1 MRPDESL
8 DRIVDEFAPQGAP
21 ARGRRD
27 SGPRGAVP
35 VPAAAAAVDPSADL
49 LQAFS
54 QATRGLDVTTPPA
67 AASVDLLE
75 ALKEAAT
82 AVADYPAHAKVGG
95 RESGLEIDTGRLI
108 SVEASD
114 ESTGEVVAAEVEIQP
129 ADGGRQGADGP
140 DYFVDQSLSLLQADA
155 QAALRELH
163 RAAAQLR
170 EATREA
176 STQAAES
183 SRLRDRELA
192 ESVRETQRELR
203 EQQRALSAEL
213 SPIAQGTTSMLSSL
227 QSFVG
232 KMRGSEGKQ
241 GQKGGEEVTPQE
253 IAALVATEHV
263 TRLTEGLR
271 RDVQSLADTMREL
284 AARTA
289 ELSSRAD
296 SLATPAE
303 QTARAAVERVDDE
316 LAGIRQAALDAL
328 GTLRGTLDSA
338 AEDVKRQLALDIER
352 ESADAGKNVR
362 AGIDALSGS
371 VDSLRASSFHVGSA
385 LEGMTGSVEDL
396 GVSVGRL
403 QAGVDSALAGIR
415 EATSQIDAAVEERK
429 NQADQAAR
437 QLATVLNDSAGQ
449 AKRLAQAVERAQ
461 AQVEVATTELRQ
473 VGERVREGIV
483 SAGEVS
489 KSGLGELREVSE
501 RELGALRASL
511 TTAAEGLERELHRA
525 RENAAIA
532 VGELRE
538 VAVTV
543 LRKLEE
549 TTAQAAAAAQQK
561 TEDAAQAAAAMNKVV
576 SAQVSQ
582 LAERLRQDAEAAG
595 ERARKA
601 QHESEETRAHVQQVS
616 TALLQQIR
624 ELLDEAERGTRTQR
638 LEVDE
643 SWQQAHALLSG
654 ARLSLGDAA
663 EDARAAAVAMRNAS
677 EDATKVAAGAQE
689 VLEKARL
696 STEQFATHAS
706 ELAQSLADQAKIAV
720 AKALAEATEGEAKA
734 RAVADAERERTAERE
749 RKLTQE
755 FDAARERERRLNES
769 VAALRQ
775 QLESGQGR
783 ERELTRSLARGQER
797 LSATQKELTDA
808 RHRLTE
814 VEQELT
820 AVRQRGAER
829 QRELSGEFEG
839 MLARERY
846 ERALAMLT
854 LLESIDEV
862 ATDALAWG
870 NERGRERAVELAARL
885 RDVSAT
891 MGLEEIPVKDA
902 GLNENEHEIVAYV
915 GSTQRFPDGSV
926 VEVRQRGYRLNG
938 NVIRRAQVVLAG
950 RPKQAADAV
959 QHHQERVRPF
969 TPNGLAD
976 APPRVPLREMR
987 GGLGGGGGAPPPPT

>member
-1 MRPDESL
+1 MPT
-8 DRIVDEFAPQGAP
+8 
-21 ARGRRD
+21 
-27 SGPRGAVP
+27 P
-35 VPAAAAAVDPSADL
+35 VAIDPSADL

-54 QATRGLDVTTPPA
+54 QATRGLDVSAPQTAPA
-67 AASVDLLE
+67 SMDLLE

-82 AVADYPAHAKVGG
+82 AVAEFPAHAGAGG
-95 RESGLEIDTGRLI
+95 RGSGFEIDTGRLI
-108 SVEASD
+108 PVEASD

-129 ADGGRQGADGP
+129 AGAAREGADGP
-140 DYFVDQSLSLLQADA
+140 DFFVDQSLSLLHADA

-170 EATREA
+170 DATREA
-176 STQAAES
+176 SAQASES
-183 SRLRDRELA
+183 ARLRDRELA
-192 ESVRETQRELR
+192 ESVRQTQREL
-203 EQQRALSAEL
+203 
-213 SPIAQGTTSMLSSL
+213 QGTTSMLSSL
-227 QSFVG
+227 HSIFG
-232 KMRGSEGKQ
+232 KIRGEGKQ
-241 GQKGGEEVTPQE
+241 GQKGVDEVSPQE
-253 IAALVATEHV
+253 IAALVASEHV

-284 AARTA
+284 AGRTS
-289 ELSSRAD
+289 ELSARAD

-303 QTARAAVERVDDE
+303 ETARAAVERVDEE

-328 GTLRGTLDSA
+328 GGLRSTLDSA
-338 AEDVKRQLALDIER
+338 AEQVKRQLAVEIER
-352 ESADAGKNVR
+352 ESADAGKNIR
-362 AGIDALSGS
+362 AGIDALHGS

-437 QLATVLNDSAGQ
+437 QLATVLSDSAGQ

-461 AQVEVATTELRQ
+461 AQVEVATGELRQ

-489 KSGLGELREVSE
+489 KAGLGELRELGE
-501 RELGALRASL
+501 RELGALRTSL
-511 TTAAEGLERELHRA
+511 TTAAEALERDLHRA

-601 QHESEETRAHVQQVS
+601 QQDSEETRAHVQKVS
-616 TALLQQIR
+616 TALLEQIR
-624 ELLDEAERGTRTQR
+624 ELLDDAQRGTRTQR
-638 LEVDE
+638 AEIDE
-643 SWQQAHALLSG
+643 AWQQAHSLLSG

-663 EDARAAAVAMRNAS
+663 EDARAAAVAMRSAS
-677 EDATKVAAGAQE
+677 EDATKVAAGAQDAI
-689 VLEKARL
+689 EKARV
-696 STEQFATHAS
+696 STEQFAVHAS
-706 ELAQSLADQAKIAV
+706 ELAQSLAEQAKIAV
-720 AKALAEATEGEAKA
+720 AKALAEATEREAQA
-734 RAVADAERERTAERE
+734 RAVADAERERVAERE

-755 FDAARERERRLNES
+755 FDASRERERRLNDS
-769 VAALRQ
+769 MAALRQ
-775 QLESGQGR
+775 QLETAQGR

-820 AVRQRGAER
+820 VVRQRGAER

-839 MLARERY
+839 MLSRERH
-846 ERALAMLT
+846 ERAVAMLT

-862 ATDALAWG
+862 ASDALTWG
-870 NERGRERAVELAARL
+870 NDRGRERAVELAARL

-902 GLNENEHEIVAYV
+902 GLNDEEHEIIAYV
-915 GSTQRFPDGSV
+915 GASQRFPEGSV

-938 NVIRRAQVVLAG
+938 TVIRRAQVVLAG
-950 RPKQAADAV
+950 RPKQTADTPP
-959 QHHQERVRPF
+959 QHQERVRPF

-987 GGLGGGGGAPPPPT
+987 GGLGGGPPLPPA

>member
-1 MRPDESL
+1 MKPD
-8 DRIVDEFAPQGAP
+8 DRLNRIAEEFGPEGSPTQGRA
-21 ARGRRD
+21 GRA
-27 SGPRGAVP
+27 SGPHAAVP
-35 VPAAAAAVDPSADL
+35 VAAAAAADPSADL

-54 QATRGLDVTTPPA
+54 QATRGLDVATPQRS
-67 AASVDLLE
+67 ASVDLLE

-82 AVADYPAHAKVGG
+82 AVADFPARGG
-95 RESGLEIDTGRLI
+95 PAAPESGLQVETGRRI
-108 SVEASD
+108 AVEASD
-114 ESTGEVVAAEVEIQP
+114 ESTGEAVAAEVEIQP
-129 ADGGRQGADGP
+129 IGAGGQGADGP
-140 DYFVDQSLSLLQADA
+140 DFFVDQSLSLLQADA
-155 QAALRELH
+155 QAALRELQ

-170 EATREA
+170 DATREA
-176 STQAAES
+176 SAQAAES
-183 SRLRDRELA
+183 ARLRDRELA
-192 ESVRETQRELR
+192 
-203 EQQRALSAEL
+203 
-213 SPIAQGTTSMLSSL
+213 QGTASMLSSL

-232 KMRGSEGKQ
+232 KVRGEGKP
-241 GQKGGEEVTPQE
+241 GRKGDGVSVQE
-253 IAALVATEHV
+253 ITSLVANEHV
-263 TRLTEGLR
+263 TRLTEALR
-271 RDVQSLADTMREL
+271 RDIQSLADTMREL
-284 AARTA
+284 ASRTA
-289 ELSSRAD
+289 ELSARAD

-303 QTARAAVERVDDE
+303 ATAHAAVERVEEE
-316 LAGIRQAALDAL
+316 LAGIRQAALD
-328 GTLRGTLDSA
+328 TLVRLRSTLDSA
-338 AEDVKRQLALDIER
+338 AEEVKRELMLEIER
-352 ESADAGKNVR
+352 ESADAAKNVR
-362 AGIDALSGS
+362 AGIDALHGS

-396 GVSVGRL
+396 GVSIGRL

-437 QLATVLNDSAGQ
+437 QLATVLNDSAAQ

-473 VGERVREGIV
+473 VGERVRDGV
-483 SAGEVS
+483 VAAGEVS
-489 KSGLGELREVSE
+489 KEGLADLRELGE

-511 TTAAEGLERELHRA
+511 TKAAEALERDLHRA

-538 VAVTV
+538 VAVTI

-549 TTAQAAAAAQQK
+549 TTSQAAAAAQQK

-601 QHESEETRAHVQQVS
+601 QAESEETRAHVQKVS
-616 TALLQQIR
+616 TELLQQVR
-624 ELLDEAERGTRTQR
+624 ELLDEAQYGTRTQR
-638 LEVDE
+638 AEIDE

-663 EDARAAAVAMRNAS
+663 EEARAAAVAMRSAS
-677 EDATKVAAGAQE
+677 EDATQVAATAQDAIDR
-689 VLEKARL
+689 ARA
-696 STEQFATHAS
+696 STEQFAVQATD
-706 ELAQSLADQAKIAV
+706 LARSLAEQAKIAV
-720 AKALAEATEGEAKA
+720 ANALAETAEREAKA
-734 RAVADAERERTAERE
+734 RAAADAERERVAERE
-749 RKLTQE
+749 RKITQE
-755 FDAARERERRLNES
+755 LDASRERERKLNES
-769 VAALRQ
+769 IAALRQ
-775 QLESGQGR
+775 QVESAQGR

-820 AVRQRGAER
+820 VVRQRGAER

-839 MLARERY
+839 ALARERY
-846 ERALAMLT
+846 ERALALLT

-862 ATDALAWG
+862 ATDALTWG

-891 MGLEEIPVKDA
+891 MGLEEIPIKA
-902 GLNENEHEIVAYV
+902 GALNDDEHEIVGYIA
-915 GSTQRFPDGSV
+915 SSQRFPEGSV

-938 NVIRRAQVVLAG
+938 NVMRRAQVVLAG
-950 RPKQAADAV
+950 RPKQPADAAP
-959 QHHQERVRPF
+959 QHQERARPF
-969 TPNGLAD
+969 TPTGLAD
-976 APPRVPLREMR
+976 VLPHVPLREMR
-987 GGLGGGGGAPPPPT
+987 GGLGGLGGGGSPLPPA

>member
-1 MRPDESL
+1 MRPNDRP
-8 DRIVDEFAPQGAP
+8 DRIVEDFGPQGAHP
-21 ARGRRD
+21 GSHPKRD
-27 SGPRGAVP
+27 SGPRAAVP
-35 VPAAAAAVDPSADL
+35 VPAAAAIDPSADL

-54 QATRGLDVTTPPA
+54 QATAGLDVTAPTKA
-67 AASVDLLE
+67 AGIDLLE

-82 AVADYPAHAKVGG
+82 AVADFPARGTVGQDG
-95 RESGLEIDTGRLI
+95 IEIDTGRLI

-114 ESTGEVVAAEVEIQP
+114 ESTGEVVAAEVEIQA
-129 ADGGRQGADGP
+129 ADGGRADADGP
-140 DYFVDQSLSLLQADA
+140 DFFVDQSLSLLHADA

-170 EATREA
+170 DATREA
-176 STQAAES
+176 SQQAAES
-183 SRLRDRELA
+183 ARMRDRELA
-192 ESVRETQRELR
+192 ESVRQTQREL
-203 EQQRALSAEL
+203 
-213 SPIAQGTTSMLSSL
+213 QGTTSMLSSL
-227 QSFVG
+227 HSIFG
-232 KMRGSEGKQ
+232 KSRGEGKS
-241 GQKGGEEVTPQE
+241 QKVGDDVTPQE
-253 IAALVATEHV
+253 IAALVASEHV

-284 AARTA
+284 SSRTA
-289 ELSSRAD
+289 ELSTRAD
-296 SLATPAE
+296 SLATPAQE
-303 QTARAAVERVDDE
+303 TAHEAVERVDEE

-328 GTLRGTLDSA
+328 GTIRTTLDSA
-338 AEDVKRQLALDIER
+338 AEEVKRHLALQIER
-352 ESADAGKNVR
+352 ESADAAKNVR
-362 AGIDALSGS
+362 AGIDALHGS

-437 QLATVLNDSAGQ
+437 RLATVLTDSASQ

-461 AQVEVATTELRQ
+461 AQVEVATGELRQ
-473 VGERVREGIV
+473 VGERVRDGIV

-489 KSGLGELREVSE
+489 KQGLGELRELGE
-501 RELGALRASL
+501 RELTALRTSL
-511 TTAAEGLERELHRA
+511 TGAADALERDLHSA

-538 VAVTV
+538 VALTV

-549 TTAQAAAAAQQK
+549 TTSKAAAAAHQK

-595 ERARKA
+595 ERSRRA
-601 QHESEETRAHVQQVS
+601 QQDSDETRAHVQKVT

-624 ELLDEAERGTRTQR
+624 ELLDEAQNGTRTQR
-638 LEVDE
+638 AEMDE
-643 SWQQAHALLSG
+643 AWQQAHALLSG

-663 EDARAAAVAMRNAS
+663 EDARAAAVAMRSAG
-677 EDATKVAAGAQE
+677 EDATKVAAGAQD
-689 VLEKARL
+689 VIQKARA
-696 STEQFATHAS
+696 TTDEFAQYAS
-706 ELAQSLADQAKIAV
+706 VLAQSLAEQAKLAV
-720 AKALAEATEGEAKA
+720 AAALADATEREAKA
-734 RAVADAERERTAERE
+734 RALADAERERVVERE

-755 FDAARERERRLNES
+755 VDAARDRERKLNES
-769 VAALRQ
+769 VAGLRQ
-775 QLESGQGR
+775 QLESAQGR

-820 AVRQRGAER
+820 GVRQRGAER

-839 MLARERY
+839 MLSRERY

-862 ATDALAWG
+862 ATDALTWG
-870 NERGRERAVELAARL
+870 NERGRDRAVELAARL

-891 MGLEEIPVKDA
+891 MGLDEIQVRDSA
-902 GLNENEHEIVAYV
+902 INDDEHEVVAYV
-915 GSTQRFPDGSV
+915 GATQRFPEGSV

-938 NVIRRAQVVLAG
+938 NVMRRAQIVLAG
-950 RPKQAADAV
+950 KPKATPVADV
-959 QHHQERVRPF
+959 IPTQPPTERARPF
-969 TPNGLAD
+969 APANGLAD
-976 APPRVPLREMR
+976 APPRPQLREMR
-987 GGLGGGGGAPPPPT
+987 GGLAGGGSPPLPPS